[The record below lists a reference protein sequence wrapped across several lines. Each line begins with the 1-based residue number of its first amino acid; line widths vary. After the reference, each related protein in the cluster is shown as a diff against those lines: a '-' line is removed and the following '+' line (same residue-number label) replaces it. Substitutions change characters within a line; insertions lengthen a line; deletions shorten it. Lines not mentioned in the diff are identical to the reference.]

1 MTLDEYREALDRLEV
16 EAAQIEQA
24 RREQARR

>member
-24 RREQARR
+24 RRERARR